1 MFGAKKSGPE
11 AVGLWSAFRA
21 RTLTKSPLGFKR
33 SSCFPLMEHSQT
45 AERLVG
51 LIPGMHARE
60 RRQRIKGPTPAPRGI
75 GNRDEEKHEDERKKE
90 CIGE

>member
-1 MFGAKKSGPE
+1 
-11 AVGLWSAFRA
+11 
-21 RTLTKSPLGFKR
+21 
-33 SSCFPLMEHSQT
+33 MEHSQT

-60 RRQRIKGPTPAPRGI
+60 RRQRTKGPTPAPRGI

>member
-1 MFGAKKSGPE
+1 MFGTKKKRTGSRWPLVRFQGK
-11 AVGLWSAFRA
+11 
-21 RTLTKSPLGFKR
+21 TLTKSPLGFNR
-33 SSCFPLMEHSQT
+33 SSCFPLVEHSQT

-75 GNRDEEKHEDERKKE
+75 ENRDEEKHEDER
-90 CIGE
+90 